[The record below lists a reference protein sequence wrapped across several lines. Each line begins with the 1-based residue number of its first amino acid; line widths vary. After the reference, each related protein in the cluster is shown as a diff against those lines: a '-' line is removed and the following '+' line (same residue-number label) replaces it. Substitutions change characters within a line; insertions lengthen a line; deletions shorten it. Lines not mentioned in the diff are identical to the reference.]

1 MKLPVV
7 FFVLVCLICTSA
19 SYLDP
24 ERQQQINAI
33 VEALMQCGDIM
44 GTTVAV
50 VKDGETVFL
59 QGYGLLEKERNATV
73 MPQTLFNIASVT
85 KQFAATLLGIV
96 LEENG

>member
-7 FFVLVCLICTSA
+7 CFVLVSLICTSA

-59 QGYGLLEKERNATV
+59 QGYGLLDMERNATV
-73 MPQTLFNIASVT
+73 TPRTLFNLASVS
-85 KQFAATLLGIV
+85 KQFTTTLLGMV
-96 LEENG
+96 LDENG